1 MESIFNRD
9 FYPTP
14 VDVIEKMLIG
24 VDISGKIILEPS
36 AGSGNI
42 VDYLNSRGAK
52 KVIACETVEKLRRT
66 LGGKCD
72 IIADD
77 FLTVTSEQIS
87 HIDLIVMNPPFSAD
101 EKHILHAYEIAPGGC
116 EIIAL
121 CNSQTLNDRYSTSR
135 KQLHEIV
142 EMHGFDE
149 YFGDSF
155 ASAERSTGAH
165 VSCVHLF
172 KPGTGEKE
180 FEGYFSLAPD
190 DEPQGEGL
198 QHYNFVRD
206 LVNRYVEA
214 VKRFDSVMGAAKE
227 INQLAEPFKNNDIRF
242 GAYREHG
249 NNYTAITRDCFKK
262 ELQKAVWRLIFNKM
276 NMEKYV
282 TTKVLEDMNRMV
294 ERQTHIPFTMHNV
307 FRVLEAIVFT
317 HRDRMNQ
324 VLVEA
329 FDHICSFSAENS
341 TAGEKWKTNSDYMVN
356 RRFIVPRICD
366 YDTRWPSAYVKI
378 AYYGSGYA
386 RYIDDVV
393 KAMCYLRGCNYDD
406 FSTLNDFVYKL
417 NMDWGRWYEWG
428 FFRVRGY
435 KKGTMHFEFV
445 REEDWMKFNIE
456 VARIKGWQLPK
467 SRTSRK

>member
-1 MESIFNRD
+1 
-9 FYPTP
+9 
-14 VDVIEKMLIG
+14 
-24 VDISGKIILEPS
+24 
-36 AGSGNI
+36 
-42 VDYLNSRGAK
+42 
-52 KVIACETVEKLRRT
+52 
-66 LGGKCD
+66 
-72 IIADD
+72 
-77 FLTVTSEQIS
+77 
-87 HIDLIVMNPPFSAD
+87 
-101 EKHILHAYEIAPGGC
+101 
-116 EIIAL
+116 
-121 CNSQTLNDRYSTSR
+121 
-135 KQLHEIV
+135 
-142 EMHGFDE
+142 MHGFEE
-149 YFGDSF
+149 YFGDCF
-155 ASAERSTGAH
+155 ASAERSTGVH

-198 QHYNFVRD
+198 QHYNFIRD

-214 VKRFDSVMGAAKE
+214 VKRFDNVMGAAKE
-227 INQLAEPFKNNDIRF
+227 INQLAEPFKSNDIRF

-262 ELQKAVWRLIFNKM
+262 ELQKAAWRLIFSKM

-366 YDTRWPSAYVKI
+366 YDARWPSAYVKI
-378 AYYGSGYA
+378 AYYGGGYA
-386 RYIDDVV
+386 RDIDDVV
-393 KAMCYLRGCNYDD
+393 KAMCYLTGCNYDD
-406 FSTLNDFVYKL
+406 FSSLNDFVSRL
-417 NMDWGRWYEWG
+417 TMNWGQWYEWG
-428 FFRVRGY
+428 FFRIRGY

-445 REEDWMKFNIE
+445 REEDWVKFNIE

-467 SRTSRK
+467 QRTSRK